1 MCVILEEC
9 KSLKYQEGGTIKA
22 GFYLLTYLIHI
33 ETNSKTFKVR
43 WEKLGRFTSSELFLS
58 MRTPSKKPLGLRGG
72 VVKEFLLMEQSKR
85 WYLVFVLRVMQPRN

>member
-43 WEKLGRFTSSELFLS
+43 WENLGRFTSSELFLS

-72 VVKEFLLMEQSKR
+72 VVKVWRGRSAT
-85 WYLVFVLRVMQPRN
+85 LRLP